1 MQKAV
6 VKHLWIGD
14 PKEFGKGIVKQQ
26 SQAPSQHKSTLTA
39 AHQPA
44 YLLPERCVCFGTHL
58 PVCSINVLLIL
69 RCGEER
75 TIPGH

>member
-6 VKHLWIGD
+6 VKHLWTGD

-39 AHQPA
+39 AH
-44 YLLPERCVCFGTHL
+44 
-58 PVCSINVLLIL
+58 
-69 RCGEER
+69 
-75 TIPGH
+75 